1 MDVSQDTV
9 GTESRPDT
17 ITEPSTDWRPLTRI
31 AFRFCF
37 VYFGLFCLWF
47 AQITF
52 VFTGPL
58 AVLLPAGAVQW
69 QMLLTDPA
77 SRWVGRQLFGVDA
90 QLHPGSGS
98 GDQAAIW
105 IAMFCLLVIAVLGTV
120 VWSLLD
126 RRTSGYPELAVW
138 FRLFLRLCLGG
149 QMLFYGAAKVVPT
162 QMPEPP
168 LTALLQPFGE
178 FSPAS
183 VLWLQ
188 VGSSHPYE
196 MALGAVEVVAGLLL
210 FVPRTATFGAL
221 LSLLSMA
228 QVFLLNMTFDV
239 PVKIL
244 SSHLLLIS
252 AVLLAPQARRLFD
265 AVVLQRACEPV
276 PVPPLFAGARA
287 NRWAVGVQ
295 VALGI
300 WVLAGLLLQS
310 WQAWGSYGGGRPKP
324 ELYGIWSVRNFT
336 LDGHAVAPLTTDENR
351 WQRLVFDE
359 VGAVTFQSMD
369 GRLHTA
375 PAALDAGAHT
385 LALTTPLPTPDGTT
399 APLPDPTPFADLH
412 YQRPD
417 PDRLTLTGTLRG
429 APVRIE
435 LDRVDPNTFPLR
447 NRGFHWV
454 QEYPYFR

>member
-1 MDVSQDTV
+1 M
-9 GTESRPDT
+9 
-17 ITEPSTDWRPLTRI
+17 TEPVAQWRPLTRI

-37 VYFGLFCLWF
+37 LYFGLFCLWF

-69 QMLLTDPA
+69 QMLWTDPA
-77 SRWVGRQLFGVDA
+77 TRWVGRLLFGVDTR
-90 QLHPGSGS
+90 LHPGSGS

-105 IAMFCLLVIAVLGTV
+105 VAMFCLLVIAVLGTV

-126 RRTSGYPELAVW
+126 RRRSGYPALAGW
-138 FRLFLRLCLGG
+138 FRVFLRLCLGG
-149 QMLFYGAAKVVPT
+149 QMLFYGAAKVIPT

-168 LTALLQPFGE
+168 LSALLQPFGQ

-188 VGSSHPYE
+188 VGSSPVYE
-196 MALGAVEVVAGLLL
+196 MALGAVEMVAGLLL
-210 FVPRTATFGAL
+210 FLPRTATFGAL

-228 QVFLLNMTFDV
+228 QVVLLNMTFDV

-244 SSHLLLIS
+244 SSQLLLIS
-252 AVLLAPQARRLFD
+252 AVLLAPQARRLFA
-265 AVVLQRACEPV
+265 AVVLERACEPV
-276 PVPPLFAGARA
+276 PVPRLFTGARA
-287 NRWAVGVQ
+287 NRWAVRVQ
-295 VALGI
+295 LALGI
-300 WVLAGLLLQS
+300 WVLAGLLIQG
-310 WQAWGSYGGGRPKP
+310 WQAWESYGGGRPKP
-324 ELYGIWSVRNFT
+324 ELYGIWSVRSFT
-336 LDGHAVAPLTTDENR
+336 LDGRVVEPLTTDENR

-369 GRLHTA
+369 GMLHTA
-375 PAALDAGAHT
+375 LAAMDPGSAT
-385 LALTTPLPTPDGTT
+385 LTLTTPLPTPDGNT
-399 APLPDPTPFADLH
+399 APVPDPTPFANLH
-412 YQRPD
+412 VQRPD
-417 PDRLTLTGTLRG
+417 ADRLTLAGTLRG
-429 APVRIE
+429 APVHIE
-435 LDRVDPNTFPLR
+435 LDRVDPDTFPLR

>member
-1 MDVSQDTV
+1 MTKPAAQ
-9 GTESRPDT
+9 
-17 ITEPSTDWRPLTRI
+17 WRPLTRI

-37 VYFGLFCLWF
+37 LYFGLFCLWF

-77 SRWVGRQLFGVDA
+77 TRWVGRLLFGVDTR
-90 QLHPGSGS
+90 LHPGSGS

-105 IAMFCLLVIAVLGTV
+105 VAMFCLLAIAVLGTV

-126 RRTSGYPELAVW
+126 RRRSGYPALAGW
-138 FRLFLRLCLGG
+138 FRVFLRLCLGG
-149 QMLFYGAAKVVPT
+149 QMLFYGAAKVIPT

-168 LTALLQPFGE
+168 LSALLQPFGQ

-188 VGSSHPYE
+188 VGSSPVYE
-196 MALGAVEVVAGLLL
+196 MALGAVEMVAGLLL
-210 FVPRTATFGAL
+210 FIPRTATFGAL

-228 QVFLLNMTFDV
+228 QVVLLNMTFDV

-252 AVLLAPQARRLFD
+252 AVLLAPQSRRLFA
-265 AVVLQRACEPV
+265 AVVLERACEPV
-276 PVPPLFAGARA
+276 PVPGLFTGARA
-287 NRWAVGVQ
+287 NRWAVRVQ
-295 VALGI
+295 LALGI
-300 WVLAGLLLQS
+300 WVLAGLLIQGG
-310 WQAWGSYGGGRPKP
+310 QAWESYGGGRPKP
-324 ELYGIWSVRNFT
+324 ELYGIWSVRSFT
-336 LDGHAVAPLTTDENR
+336 LDGRAVAPLTTDENR
-351 WQRLVFDE
+351 WQRLIFDE

-369 GRLHTA
+369 GTLHTA
-375 PAALDAGAHT
+375 PASLDTGSAT
-385 LALTTPLPTPDGTT
+385 LTLTTPLPTPDGST
-399 APLPDPTPFADLH
+399 APVPDPTPFADLH
-412 YQRPD
+412 VQRPD
-417 PDRLTLTGTLRG
+417 ADRLTLAGTLRG

-435 LDRVDPNTFPLR
+435 LDRVDPDTFPLR

>member
-1 MDVSQDTV
+1 MSQDTV
-9 GTESRPDT
+9 GSQTHTET
-17 ITEPSTDWRPLTRI
+17 HTDKVTAWRPLTRI

-37 VYFGLFCLWF
+37 LYFGLFCLWF
-47 AQITF
+47 AQLTF
-52 VFTGPL
+52 AFTGPL
-58 AVLLPAGAVQW
+58 AMLLPDGAVQW

-77 SRWVGRQLFGVDA
+77 SRWVGRQLFGVDT

-105 IAMFCLLVIAVLGTV
+105 VAMFCLLVVAVVGTV

-126 RRTSGYPELAVW
+126 RDSTGYPRLAVW
-138 FRLFLRLCLGG
+138 FRVFLRLCLGG
-149 QMLFYGAAKVVPT
+149 QMLFYGAAKVIPT

-168 LTALLQPFGE
+168 LTALLQPFGQ

-210 FVPRTATFGAL
+210 FLPRTATLGAL

-265 AVVLQRACEPV
+265 AVVLERACESV
-276 PVPPLFAGARA
+276 AIPPLFTGERA
-287 NRWAVGVQ
+287 NRWAVRVQ
-295 VALGI
+295 VALGV

-310 WQAWGSYGGGRPKP
+310 WQAWYSYGGGRQKP
-324 ELYGIWSVRNFT
+324 ELYGIWAVRSFT
-336 LDGHAVAPLTTDENR
+336 LDGREVAPLTTDEKR

-375 PAALDAGAHT
+375 PADLDAGAHT
-385 LALTTPLPTPDGTT
+385 LALTTPLPPPDGTA
-399 APLPDPTPFADLH
+399 APVPDPAPFAELR

-417 PDRLTLTGTLRG
+417 ADRLTLTGTLRG
-429 APVRIE
+429 TPVRID
-435 LDRVDPNTFPLR
+435 LDRVDPDTFPLR